1 MIELRITPLGPA
13 RFGIRHVST
22 PAVASR
28 DDTWIA
34 PPPSTVLG
42 ALGEF
47 FGVKIT
53 CGPCPDRCTQAAEE
67 ALAAVAKELGIRMIW
82 GPLVVKEGKL
92 GIPTLDFIYYLDGAA
107 EKIEKRARLGLA
119 LTEQKT
125 AKPGHLYR
133 ATYIYPRNVTY
144 VYYVDGLTPFKPR
157 TVRLGGEGRSALVE
171 AVETSVKPPLQI
183 AGTAVLTT
191 PLLAP
196 DGEIPPCLKPVGTL
210 KADGDVELK
219 VKIIQWGLG
228 FSEVCRERRPM
239 YLALPPGTVVE
250 ANNCPPTT
258 GHMAQAGYGALHPQ
272 PPKQQRRGYAS
283 QQKT

>member
-1 MIELRITPLGPA
+1 MIELRIIPLGPA

-28 DDTWIA
+28 DDAWIA

-42 ALGEF
+42 AIGELL
-47 FGVKIT
+47 GVKIS
-53 CGPCPDRCTQAAEE
+53 CRECPNCNTQAAEE
-67 ALAAVAKELGIRMIW
+67 TLIEAARQLGIRMIW
-82 GPLVVKEGKL
+82 GPLVAKGGKL

-107 EKIEKRARLGLA
+107 EMIEKRTRLGLA

-125 AKPGHLYR
+125 ARPGHLYR
-133 ATYIYPRNVTY
+133 ATYVYPRNVTY
-144 VYYVDGLTPFKPR
+144 VYYIDGLTPFKPK

-171 AVETSVKPPLQI
+171 AVETDARPPRQI
-183 AGTAVLTT
+183 AGTAALIT

-196 DGEIPPCLKPVGTL
+196 DSEIPPCLKPVGTL
-210 KADGDVELK
+210 KANGDVDSK

-239 YLALPPGTVVE
+239 YPALPPGTVVE
-250 ANNCPPTT
+250 AKDCSPTT
-258 GHMAQAGYGALHPQ
+258 GYMAQTGYGALHPITL
-272 PPKQQRRGYAS
+272 RRN
-283 QQKT
+283 K